1 MYMHEFLATLKSRI
15 EGNISTDDT
24 TRKEASRDT
33 SLFEVLPVAVIAP
46 TNVSDIKKIVVSAG
60 EAQGVSITARSGGT
74 GMDGGALSEGVI
86 LDMTKHFS
94 HIKGFTQNT
103 GTVEPGVFYR
113 DFERESLKRGLL
125 MPSYPASRE
134 ICTVGGMVA
143 NNSGGELTLA
153 YGKTADYVRELKV
166 VLSDGNEYAFSRISH
181 EALERKLLQK
191 DFEGDIYRRM
201 YALVKNNQQTIQS
214 ARPHVNKNS
223 AGYALWDVYDAQKET
238 FDLTRLFTGSQGTL
252 GLITEITFNLIQ
264 PDPYSQMM
272 IVFLDSFDG
281 LGDLVKTVLAHTPTT
296 FESYDDKT
304 LSLALRFFPQF
315 LKRLGVKNLFTL
327 LKGSLPEAWSILRH
341 GMPKLVLQ
349 ITFDGKDAVLLKK
362 KAEALVK
369 ELAPFKPRYVEILKD
384 KKEMEE
390 YWLIRRESFNLL
402 RHKSKHVS
410 TAPFIDDIVVPPA
423 VLSSFLPKLYS
434 ILNKYSEYM
443 VHNIAGHIGNGNF
456 HIIPLMDLS
465 NPRVR
470 EIIPEIAK
478 QVYDLVFE
486 YKGSSTGEHNDGMI
500 RTPFLRQQFGD
511 AMYTLFEE
519 TKNIFDPKNIFNPR
533 KKVGGT
539 LEDAMRHMHQ

>member
-1 MYMHEFLATLKSRI
+1 MHEFLISLKSRI
-15 EGNISTDDT
+15 EGEISTDT
-24 TRKEASRDT
+24 PARQQASRDT
-33 SLFEVLPVAVIAP
+33 SLFEVMPEAVIAP
-46 TNVSDIKKIVVSAG
+46 VNVSDIKKIVETAG
-60 EAQGVSITARSGGT
+60 QTQGVSITARSGGT
-74 GMDGGALSEGVI
+74 GMDGGALSSGAV

-94 HIKGFTQNT
+94 HIKGFTQTT

-181 EALERKLLQK
+181 EILERKLLQK
-191 DFEGDIYRRM
+191 DFEGDVYRRM

-214 ARPHVNKNS
+214 ARPKVNKNS

-252 GLITEITFNLIQ
+252 GLITEITFDLIQ

-315 LKRLGVKNLFTL
+315 LKRLGFKNLFTL
-327 LKGSLPEAWSILRH
+327 LKGSLPEAWSILRY

-369 ELAPFKPRYVEILKD
+369 ELVPFKPRYVEVLKD

-410 TAPFIDDIVVPPA
+410 TAPFIDDIVVPPK
-423 VLSSFLPKLYS
+423 VLASFLPKLYE
-434 ILNKYSEYM
+434 ILNRYSDVM

-456 HIIPLMDLS
+456 HIIPLMDLA

-470 EIIPEIAK
+470 EVIPEIMK
-478 QVYDLVFE
+478 QVYGLVFE
-486 YKGSSTGEHNDGMI
+486 YGGSATGEHNDGMI

-511 AMYTLFEE
+511 AMYRLFEE
-519 TKNIFDPKNIFNPR
+519 TKNIFDPKNVFNPG
-533 KKVGGT
+533 KKVGGM
-539 LEDAMRHMHQ
+539 LEDAMRHIHS